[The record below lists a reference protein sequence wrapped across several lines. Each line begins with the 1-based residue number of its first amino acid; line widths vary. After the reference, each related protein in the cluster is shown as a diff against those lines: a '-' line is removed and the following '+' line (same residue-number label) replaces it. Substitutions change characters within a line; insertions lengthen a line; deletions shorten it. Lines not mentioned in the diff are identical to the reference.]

1 MVQHIGFSKLSY
13 LYLLFESV
21 LNFVFFFSMKHNSFY
36 IQLLYK
42 VRYFVNN
49 VMYDWNLI
57 LVLLTNGSSFINL
70 EWSKDKT
77 NISKFITYISK
88 AKKPFWSLHFE
99 VTVNLAFW
107 QLSIWL
113 QLFLTC
119 HQFSLYYQLTNGKC
133 LHDKLC
139 TLLPR
144 LKLMLFIK

>member
-57 LVLLTNGSSFINL
+57 LLLLTNGSSFIHL
-70 EWSKDKT
+70 EWPKDEI
-77 NISKFITYISK
+77 NINKFITYISK
-88 AKKPFWSLHFE
+88 AKIPFWL
-99 VTVNLAFW
+99 VIAFW
-107 QLSIWL
+107 LLSIWL

-119 HQFSLYYQLTNGKC
+119 HQFSLYYQLTNEKY
-133 LHDKLC
+133 LHNKWC
-139 TLLPR
+139 TLLPH